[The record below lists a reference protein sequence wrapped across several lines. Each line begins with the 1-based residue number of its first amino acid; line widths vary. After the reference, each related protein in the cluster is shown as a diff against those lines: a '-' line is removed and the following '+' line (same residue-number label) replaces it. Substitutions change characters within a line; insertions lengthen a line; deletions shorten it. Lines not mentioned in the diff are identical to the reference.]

1 MQPVEGSA
9 AFRRALERTPLRF
22 AFIDGVIEAVCPES
36 DEPAW
41 VLNIK
46 RGILSALQNSMNSLD
61 QGVATREVCNFVC
74 FEQKKKT
81 AIQVVFCDVELA
93 EGLFVQVVRIISA
106 ELSVSDSLVVVNWYK
121 RTWSSSPRTARRS
134 PDQWRHL
141 ADSPHATF
149 LFAGGF
155 NAIITF
161 WWVRV
166 MVSLVVSVGVR
177 VRVSKL
183 LGSD

>member
-1 MQPVEGSA
+1 MMWNSPKDYSFKLSGLSQPNYQFQIRSLLLIG
-9 AFRRALERTPLRF
+9 
-22 AFIDGVIEAVCPES
+22 
-36 DEPAW
+36 
-41 VLNIK
+41 IK
-46 RGILSALQNSMNSLD
+46 RHGHD
-61 QGVATREVCNFVC
+61 
-74 FEQKKKT
+74 
-81 AIQVVFCDVELA
+81 
-93 EGLFVQVVRIISA
+93 
-106 ELSVSDSLVVVNWYK
+106 
-121 RTWSSSPRTARRS
+121 SSSPRTARRS

-166 MVSLVVSVGVR
+166 MVSLVVSVGVSVR